1 MITVCEAATA
11 SHTVETASYKVDT
24 ATHTLE
30 TAAYEV
36 AAVCP
41 ASVTTWFLTTA
52 NGKLAGYLYVLT
64 AAYWLENTPKAKL
77 DTYTHWSITQ
87 T

>member
-1 MITVCEAATA
+1 MIA
-11 SHTVETASYKVDT
+11 SHIADTASYKVDT
-24 ATHTLE
+24 ATHILE
-30 TAAYEV
+30 TAAYDIM

-41 ASVTTWFLTTA
+41 ARVTTWFLTTA